1 MEEKTNVKKLAL
13 IVVGVL
19 VVILAAILAISKV
32 TMVSDDSETDVEEV
46 VTDDATSEDN
56 EPEASETSSSETPE
70 TDVTEEL
77 NQADIEGED
86 SVDINPEDYPEL
98 RALDEAETDFE
109 AVRVEEPETKG
120 SFEAGG
126 FIVEKY
132 VLQFDEQYQYVL
144 DIRLTNDSG
153 SLNTQYFVTKSAY
166 DNVNE
171 GDIFN
176 VSYASTSEGGI
187 AIESIM

>member
-32 TMVSDDSETDVEEV
+32 TVVSDDSETDVEEV

-70 TDVTEEL
+70 TEL
-77 NQADIEGED
+77 NQVDIEGED